1 MSIYKIAVNR
11 PISTIMFFI
20 GVIVVGL
27 YSLSRIPIDLYPE
40 IDFPAI
46 TVITSYPGANSA
58 EIEQNITKRL
68 ESQLA
73 TIENL
78 KNIRSVSSDNLSVI
92 SLEFDWNTNLDESTN
107 KIRDLIDRISLPE
120 GSTKPIIFKF
130 SSSDMPILFY
140 AITAKQS
147 YSGLDKI
154 LEEIIVNPLNRI
166 PGVGAVNMLGKPKR
180 ILYVELDPI
189 KLNAYNLTLEQIAN
203 TISTENQNMPL
214 GNLKTGL
221 MDFSLRLEGEIETSA
236 ELENLIVGSFQGK
249 NIYLKDIAKVEDR
262 LRDRTNIE
270 RILGERGL
278 RLLVQKQ
285 SGANTVQINQQVK
298 KELNELIKFLP
309 SDIKITE
316 IFDPSTFIKNSLSN
330 LASTLLYAFIFVSLI
345 IITFLGRL
353 RAALI
358 VILTIPISLLTSFL
372 YLYISG
378 NTINIISLS
387 SLALAIGMVVDDAI
401 VVLENI
407 MRHVERGSNPREASI
422 YATNE
427 IWLAVIVTTLVIVA
441 VFFPLTLV
449 GGMTGIMFKQLG
461 WIVTITVCSSTIAA
475 ITLTPVLTSKFL
487 KANNAKSANQRK
499 NLWSRII
506 EKNLISLEQFYEK
519 SLRYILKYKRVT
531 LLTALVVFVL
541 TIMLF
546 AFIGTDFM
554 PQSDQSMISGNIEL
568 AVGTR
573 VEETVK
579 TAKKLEEI
587 IKNEMPEHII
597 YFTSCGTFEEEQS
610 YFATFMQ
617 SASHI
622 IIFGIRLKNPE
633 ERERSSFEIAEMLRN
648 RLKEIPEITKFSVNT
663 STGGMSMGGN
673 NVTVEIYGHD
683 FDLTTKLAHQIK
695 ERIEKIPGARE
706 ITISRQAEKPVISI
720 KLKKDKLAQ
729 HGLNTAYVSM
739 LLRNRITGKKASLFR
754 EDGREYDII
763 IRYDENFRQN
773 FSDIENM
780 IINTPT
786 GKKLFLK
793 EIASLTEQ
801 WIPPAIERKRKE
813 RVVTISATPFKISL
827 GQLVNAIQKELK
839 TIELPPGIMINIAGA
854 FEDQQKSF
862 QDLGLLLL
870 LSIILVYLVMAAQFE
885 SFRSPFIIMFS
896 IPFSFSG
903 VALAL
908 FLTNTTM
915 SVIAGLGAVL
925 LTGIVVKNGIVLVDY
940 INLMRD
946 RGHELYEAIA
956 ISGRNRLRPILMTA
970 LTTIFS
976 MVPLAIFA
984 GEGSEL
990 WQPLGISVIGGL
1002 TFSTIVSLYFIPALY
1017 AIFAKRGELDKI
1029 RRIRKNYKFII
1040 ENSN

>member
-1 MSIYKIAVNR
+1 MSIYKTAVNR

-27 YSLSRIPIDLYPE
+27 YSLTRIPIDLYPE
-40 IDFPAI
+40 INFPAI
-46 TVITSYPGANSA
+46 TVLTSYPGANSA

-68 ESQLA
+68 ENQLS

-92 SLEFDWNTNLDESTN
+92 TLEFEWEANLDEATN
-107 KIRDLIDRISLPE
+107 KIRDLIDRVTLPE

-140 AITAKQS
+140 AVTASQS

-154 LEEIIVNPLNRI
+154 LEEIIINPLNRI
-166 PGVGAVNMLGKPKR
+166 PGVGAVNMIGRPKR
-180 ILYVELDPI
+180 TVYVEIDPL
-189 KLNAYNLTLEQIAN
+189 KLNAYNITLEQIAN
-203 TISTENQNMPL
+203 VINGENLNMPI

-221 MDFSLRLEGEIETSA
+221 MDFSLRLEGEFETSMD
-236 ELENLIVGSFQGK
+236 LENLVIGSFQGK
-249 NIYLKDIAKVEDR
+249 TVYLKDVARIEDR

-278 RLLVQKQ
+278 RMFVQKQ
-285 SGANTVQINQQVK
+285 SGANTVQINEAVK
-298 KELNELIKFLP
+298 KQLTELIKLLP

-330 LASTLLYAFIFVSLI
+330 LASTLMYAFIFVSI
-345 IITFLGRL
+345 IIFIFLGRT
-353 RAALI
+353 RAAII

-372 YLYISG
+372 YLFISG

-407 MRHVERGSNPREASI
+407 VRHVERGSNPREASI

-449 GGMTGIMFKQLG
+449 GGMTGVMFKQLG
-461 WIVTITVCSSTIAA
+461 WIVTITVSSSTIAA
-475 ITLTPVLTSKFL
+475 ITLTPVLTSKFI
-487 KANNAKSANQRK
+487 KAKELRSESRLFR
-499 NLWSRII
+499 LWKETF
-506 EKNLISLEQFYEK
+506 EKFFNSVELLYEK
-519 SLRYILKYKRVT
+519 SLRYVLKHKR
-531 LLTALVVFVL
+531 LTITIAAAVFVL
-541 TIMLF
+541 TMMLF
-546 AFIGTDFM
+546 RFIGTDFM
-554 PQSDQSMISGNIEL
+554 PQSDQSMISGTIEL
-568 AVGTR
+568 PVGTR

-579 TAKKLEEI
+579 TAIKLEEI
-587 IKNEMPEHII
+587 IQTEIPEHTI
-597 YFTSCGTFEEEQS
+597 YFTSCGTFEEEQA
-610 YFATFMQ
+610 YFATFLQ
-617 SASHI
+617 SASHTI
-622 IIFGIRLKNPE
+622 NFGIRLKNPE
-633 ERERSSFEIAEMLRN
+633 ERERSSFEIAEMLRK
-648 RLKEIPEITKFSVNT
+648 RLRDFPEIVKFTVNT
-663 STGGMSMGGN
+663 SMGGMSMGGN
-673 NVTVEIYGHD
+673 NVQVEIYGHN
-683 FDLTTKLAHQIK
+683 FDQTTQLAYKIK
-695 ERIEKIPGARE
+695 ERIERIEGARE
-706 ITISRQAEKPVISI
+706 VTISRQSEKPVISI

-739 LLRNRITGKKASLFR
+739 YLRNRITGRKASIFR
-754 EDGREYDII
+754 EEGREYDII
-763 IRYDENFRQN
+763 VRYDEQHRQN
-773 FSDIENM
+773 FADIENM
-780 IINTPT
+780 LVITPT
-786 GKKLFLK
+786 GRKIYLK
-793 EIASLTEQ
+793 EIATITEQ

-813 RVVTISATPFKISL
+813 RVVTVSATPYKISL
-827 GQLVNAIQKELK
+827 GQLANAIKKELASLD
-839 TIELPPGIMINIAGA
+839 IPPGIMINIAGA
-854 FEDQQKSF
+854 YEDQQKSF
-862 QDLGLLLL
+862 RDLGLLLL

-896 IPFSFSG
+896 VPFSFSG

-908 FLTNTTM
+908 FLTGTTL

-925 LTGIVVKNGIVLVDY
+925 LIGIVVKNGIVLIDY

-946 RGHELYEAIA
+946 RGNELTQAIA
-956 ISGRNRLRPILMTA
+956 LSGRNRLRPILMTA

-976 MVPLAIFA
+976 MVPLAIFG

-990 WQPLGISVIGGL
+990 WQPLGITVIGGL
-1002 TFSTIVSLYFIPALY
+1002 TFSTFVSLYIIPVLY
-1017 AIFAKRGELDKI
+1017 AVFARRSERDKI
-1029 RRIRKNYKFII
+1029 QRIRKSYKFLI
-1040 ENSN
+1040 ENEQ